1 MNTLIKSME
10 AEFRRYKTMAEGAL
24 SQVAEPQLS
33 APGPGN
39 GNSLVIICR
48 HIAGNLR
55 SRFTEFLTSD
65 GEKPWRHR
73 EEEFAAR
80 EVSREELLAEWK
92 AGWDPLLTTLAGLT
106 DAGLAQVVTIR
117 GQPLAVHEALLRSLA
132 HLSYHV
138 GQIVYLAHSL
148 CGPGW
153 QYLSIPPGGSAAY
166 NANPVYEK
174 PLAQAEAIAGRS
186 AKAGGS
192 PAA

>member
-80 EVSREELLAEWK
+80 EVSREGLLAEWK
-92 AGWDPLLTTLAGLT
+92 AGWGALPPTPRPPPHPRRPHRCRAGAGRHHSRSAPRRARGPAPLSRASELP
-106 DAGLAQVVTIR
+106 R
-117 GQPLAVHEALLRSLA
+117 GPDRLPGALPVRTRLAVPQH
-132 HLSYHV
+132 
-138 GQIVYLAHSL
+138 
-148 CGPGW
+148 P
-153 QYLSIPPGGSAAY
+153 
-166 NANPVYEK
+166 
-174 PLAQAEAIAGRS
+174 AGRV
-186 AKAGGS
+186 GGIQRK
-192 PAA
+192 PGL

>member
-80 EVSREELLAEWK
+80 EVSREELLADWEARWS
-92 AGWDPLLTTLAGLT
+92 PLPASLAGHA
-106 DAGLAQVVTIR
+106 DAPLGQVVTIR
-117 GQPLAVHEALLRSLA
+117 GQPVAAHEALLRN
-132 HLSYHV
+132 
-138 GQIVYLAHSL
+138 G
-148 CGPGW
+148 
-153 QYLSIPPGGSAAY
+153 
-166 NANPVYEK
+166 
-174 PLAQAEAIAGRS
+174 
-186 AKAGGS
+186 KAGEGGE
-192 PAA
+192 